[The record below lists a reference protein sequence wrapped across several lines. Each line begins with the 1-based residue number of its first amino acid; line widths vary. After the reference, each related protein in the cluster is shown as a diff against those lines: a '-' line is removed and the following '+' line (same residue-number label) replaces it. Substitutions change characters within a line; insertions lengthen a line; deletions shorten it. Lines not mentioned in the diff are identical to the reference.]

1 MAELLKLRA
10 ASRLIS
16 VSPGRRYRAIANGR
30 LTAASGGGPGKPTLI
45 SVEALQT
52 FCRSEGL
59 RVPDA
64 VEIIERSGRLERAER
79 SERSRPVASLPPSSP
94 PLVMSEPKAVLLSR
108 LRTMQAEGLSLQKI
122 ADRLNHEGVPSL
134 SSKGRWQK
142 GTIGNLLAQGDD
154 VP

>member
-59 RVPDA
+59 LVPDA
-64 VEIIERSGRLERAER
+64 AEMIERSERLERAER

-122 ADRLNHEGVPSL
+122 ADRLNHEGVLTL

>member
-64 VEIIERSGRLERAER
+64 VEIIERSERLERAER

>member
-59 RVPDA
+59 LVPDA
-64 VEIIERSGRLERAER
+64 AEMIERSERLERAER

-94 PLVMSEPKAVLLSR
+94 LPAGPKSKAALLQR
-108 LRTMQAEGLSLQKI
+108 LQALQAEGLSLQKI
-122 ADRLNHEGVPSL
+122 ADRLNTEGVPTL
-134 SSKGRWQK
+134 SGKGRWQK
-142 GTIGNLLAQGDD
+142 GTIGNLLKEE
-154 VP
+154 